1 MYRLLYFTH
10 VPWNWIKQRPQFIAE
25 NLSQSVELSYCQG
38 KSLKSI
44 IRKNKH
50 DETFNSIRKIG
61 YFRVPKYNPIISKS
75 YKILDFVNFIFLRI
89 AIKFHEYDYVWV
101 TSIESYHRIVNLLP
115 KQTKL
120 IYDCMDDELEFPQV
134 CNNKRAREI
143 LASYEKLLISRANYI
158 ICSAENLKQQIIK
171 RTSTDKE
178 IFVINNATVFPSLE
192 QNFEYREQFTL
203 NKGRHSMLYIGT
215 IAKWFDFESV
225 LSLLQADLELICY
238 LIGPVET
245 KLPTHDRIVHLGK
258 CIHSEIWGIM
268 RQADIL
274 IMPFLL
280 NPLIESVNP
289 VKLYEYIWAE
299 KPIIATRYGESL
311 KFDDYCFLYSSKE
324 ELLRIY
330 SEIKEGGFLPKQKSS
345 IKIGQFIDKN
355 TWDSRCKD
363 IMEITGIH

>member
-1 MYRLLYFTH
+1 MKKLLYFTH
-10 VPWNWIKQRPQFIAE
+10 VPWNWIKQRPQFLAE
-25 NLSQSVELSYCQG
+25 NLSQRVELSYCQG

-44 IRKNKH
+44 IRKN
-50 DETFNSIRKIG
+50 DNDDTTNSIPKIC
-61 YFRVPKYNPIISKS
+61 YFRVPKYNPITSKS
-75 YKILDFVNFIFLRI
+75 YKILDFINFIFLRF

-101 TSIESYHRIVNLLP
+101 TSIESYERIVNLLP

-134 CNNKRAREI
+134 CNNKYAREN
-143 LASYEKLLISRANYI
+143 LASYEKLLISRADFI

-171 RTSTDKE
+171 RTNTDKE
-178 IFVINNATVFPSLE
+178 IFVINNATVFPVSE
-192 QNFEYREQFTL
+192 QNFEYREQFSL
-203 NKGRHSMLYIGT
+203 NRGKRSMLYIGT
-215 IAKWFDFESV
+215 IAKWFDFESM
-225 LSLLQADLELICY
+225 LLLLETDPDLICY

-245 KLPTHDRIVHLGK
+245 ALPNHNRIVHLGK

-268 RQADIL
+268 RQANIL
-274 IMPFLL
+274 IMPFVL

-311 KFDDYCFLYSSKE
+311 KFDDYCFLYSSNE
-324 ELLRIY
+324 ELLRLY
-330 SEIKEGGFLPKQKSS
+330 SDIKESGFLPKQRSS
-345 IKIGQFIDKN
+345 IKIEKFINKN

-363 IMEITGIH
+363 IMEIIGIH